1 MAVDGSQTLVFDLHQ
16 SANPRN
22 DYPFRS
28 VALTHRAEAGEDP
41 MRTIRVVT
49 LACTF
54 AIVTTLAQAQGP
66 GNDRRGWGMLNEGSG
81 WGRMGM
87 WGHPGRGGGP
97 DWMLDRIEGRLAFLK
112 QELKITEAQVAA
124 WDGFADA
131 LRAVTTNHAER
142 MKTLFAEREA
152 SKTLPERIEGQEV
165 FLAMRLEGLKLVR
178 IQLKTLYGVLSDQ
191 QKTEADDMELPMIG
205 MLGGMCR

>member
-1 MAVDGSQTLVFDLHQ
+1 
-16 SANPRN
+16 
-22 DYPFRS
+22 
-28 VALTHRAEAGEDP
+28 
-41 MRTIRVVT
+41 MRIIRVAT

-54 AIVTTLAQAQGP
+54 AIVATLAQAQGP
-66 GNDRRGWGMLNEGSG
+66 SSDRHGWGMWNEQGSG

-87 WGHPGRGGGP
+87 WGHPRWGVGP
-97 DWMLDRIEGRLAFLK
+97 EWMLDRIEGRLAFLK
-112 QELKITEAQVAA
+112 QELKITDAQAAA
-124 WDGFADA
+124 WDGFANA
-131 LRAVTTNHAER
+131 LRAVTKSHSER

-152 SKTLPERIEGQEV
+152 SKALPERIEGQEL

-178 IQLKTLYGVLSDQ
+178 TQLKTLYGVLSDQ

>member
-1 MAVDGSQTLVFDLHQ
+1 
-16 SANPRN
+16 
-22 DYPFRS
+22 
-28 VALTHRAEAGEDP
+28 
-41 MRTIRVVT
+41 
-49 LACTF
+49 
-54 AIVTTLAQAQGP
+54 
-66 GNDRRGWGMLNEGSG
+66 
-81 WGRMGM
+81 
-87 WGHPGRGGGP
+87 
-97 DWMLDRIEGRLAFLK
+97 LK

>member
-1 MAVDGSQTLVFDLHQ
+1 MD
-16 SANPRN
+16 
-22 DYPFRS
+22 
-28 VALTHRAEAGEDP
+28 AG
-41 MRTIRVVT
+41 
-49 LACTF
+49 
-54 AIVTTLAQAQGP
+54 Q
-66 GNDRRGWGMLNEGSG
+66 
-81 WGRMGM
+81 
-87 WGHPGRGGGP
+87 
-97 DWMLDRIEGRLAFLK
+97 IEGRLAFLK

-178 IQLKTLYGVLSDQ
+178 SSSRHCMAYFPINRKP
-191 QKTEADDMELPMIG
+191 KPMTWSFP
-205 MLGGMCR
+205 

>member
-1 MAVDGSQTLVFDLHQ
+1 
-16 SANPRN
+16 
-22 DYPFRS
+22 
-28 VALTHRAEAGEDP
+28 
-41 MRTIRVVT
+41 
-49 LACTF
+49 
-54 AIVTTLAQAQGP
+54 
-66 GNDRRGWGMLNEGSG
+66 
-81 WGRMGM
+81 M

-97 DWMLDRIEGRLAFLK
+97 EWMLDRIEGRLAFLK